1 MILKRIRNILRW
13 VVVLFFSTTI
23 LAVVVYRF
31 LPVYFTPLMFIRCFQ
46 QVADGESITLHH
58 HWVSMD
64 KISPHMPV
72 AVMASE
78 DGRFLKHHGFDFN
91 AIENAAKNNAAEVRY
106 MEPQP
111 SVSRLPRMFFYGQ
124 VAHGPVRDLRCILLS

>member
-1 MILKRIRNILRW
+1 MILKKIRNIVRW

-23 LAVVVYRF
+23 LAVVAYRF
-31 LPVYFTPLMFIRCFQ
+31 IPVYFTPLMFIRCFQ

-78 DGRFLKHHGFDFN
+78 DARFLKHHGFDF
-91 AIENAAKNNAAEVRY
+91 KDRK
-106 MEPQP
+106 
-111 SVSRLPRMFFYGQ
+111 SV
-124 VAHGPVRDLRCILLS
+124 V